1 MRLRLQ
7 EEINKLEKADIIEPS
22 LAKNYCSNCWIVPKK
37 AGPDN
42 EKRWRFVT
50 DFRALNE
57 ATVGSCHPLLFQSD
71 IIDHL
76 ANATVIT
83 AIYLRQGYFQIPM
96 CPKSADYTTFYGPY
110 GKRYRYKR
118 LAMGLEGSSGTFNDL
133 MALAMAG
140 LQGTDLEIYLDDI
153 YVFASSLDEHYLK
166 FKRLIKRIVDANLTI
181 EPKKCQFLKR
191 HASVLGFIV
200 GNGEIRTVRKKSKL

>member
-7 EEINKLEKADIIEPS
+7 EEIDKLEKADIIEPS
-22 LAKNYCSNCWIVPKK
+22 LAKYYCSNCWIVPKK
-37 AGPDN
+37 AGPDG
-42 EKRWRFVT
+42 EKRWRFVR
-50 DFRALNE
+50 DFRTLNE
-57 ATVGSCHPLLFQSD
+57 ATVGSCHPLPFQSD

-83 AIYLRQGYFQIPM
+83 VIDLRQGYFQIPM
-96 CPKSADYTTFYGPY
+96 CPKSADYTTFYRPY

-118 LAMGLEGSSGTFNDL
+118 LAMGLESSSGTFNDL
-133 MALAMAG
+133 MVLAMAG

-166 FKRLIKRIVDANLTI
+166 FKRLMKTIVDANLTI
-181 EPKKCQFLKR
+181 
-191 HASVLGFIV
+191 
-200 GNGEIRTVRKKSKL
+200 